1 MRSTRGRAER
11 TVCSRRHSV
20 SGCKQLQLDSTPTRL
35 LHNLVR
41 TSPIWSAQSW
51 HILIL
56 VCFFFF
62 FFYHWQS
69 TTTVRWI
76 LLCENKTKHL
86 VVPLNEFGVFSS
98 QVRRLTWEGSGL
110 CNLNDREQQRYR
122 SRTDRR
128 KVAVLL
134 GFLRQKGTQCSRL
147 HSCASVLTRQKTW
160 D

>member
-1 MRSTRGRAER
+1 MHVSHEVRRFIRCGAHKAGLRGLFAPGDTLCQAVSSSSWTPHPLGSYITLCVPPLYGPHRAG
-11 TVCSRRHSV
+11 TY
-20 SGCKQLQLDSTPTRL
+20 
-35 LHNLVR
+35 
-41 TSPIWSAQSW
+41 WSWCASSF
-51 HILIL
+51 L
-56 VCFFFF
+56 F

-134 GFLRQKGTQCSRL
+134 GFLRQKGT
-147 HSCASVLTRQKTW
+147 
-160 D
+160 